1 MEIGPNPRDAVVA
14 SHRPPQS
21 QLGYEVPGAPSA
33 PPIVTSRSSRIDAN
47 VGALYVDDYNAN
59 LQNQYNNAY
68 NYWLWQKQMEYNSPK
83 AQVARLREA
92 GLNPNFNSIEGTG
105 NASSIPASQASLPGN
120 IGKNR
125 LNAISTGVSIAT
137 ALATGISRGVGALKT
152 IATTPLAIRNYRE
165 LLNQVLGQRFSGSL
179 LDNDLKRL
187 QLSGKSWLMGFNGDE
202 QIVPFEETLWGRSQ
216 LAQTGLQ
223 EFNRQLAEKKVRY
236 QDLLNGIKEWEK
248 DNYNPQKLDNLKATW
263 ENITAGTTLRQINID
278 WYNAAQ
284 ATAIVRAL
292 APLILKLL

>member
-1 MEIGPNPRDAVVA
+1 MEIGPNPHDAVVA
-14 SHRPPQS
+14 ARSVPRS
-21 QLGYEVPGAPSA
+21 NLGYEVPGAPTA
-33 PPIVTSRSSRIDAN
+33 PPIVTSRSSRIDAG

-165 LLNQVLGQRFSGSL
+165 LLNQVLGQKFSGSL
-179 LDNDLKRL
+179 LDNDLKRM
-187 QLSGKSWLMGFNGDE
+187 QVYTKSWLTGYNGGE
-202 QIVPFEETLWGRSQ
+202 QVTPFEDTIWGRSM

-223 EFNRQLAEKKVRY
+223 EQNRLLVEKKVKY
-236 QDLLNGIKEWEK
+236 QDLLNDIKQWEK
-248 DNYNPQKLDNLKATW
+248 DHYNPQKLSNLKATW
-263 ENITAGTTLRQINID
+263 ENISAGTTLRQINID

-292 APLILKLL
+292 APLILKIF

>member
-1 MEIGPNPRDAVVA
+1 MEIGPNPHDVEVAARAVPR
-14 SHRPPQS
+14 SN
-21 QLGYEVPGAPSA
+21 LGYEIPGAPSA
-33 PPIVTSRSSRIDAN
+33 PAIITSRASRIDSGI
-47 VGALYVDDYNAN
+47 GALYVDDYNAN

-68 NYWLWQKQMEYNSPK
+68 NYWLWQQQMEYNSPK

-152 IATTPLAIRNYRE
+152 FATTPLAIRNYRE
-165 LLNQVLGQRFSGSL
+165 LLNRVLGTKFTGSL
-179 LDNDLKRL
+179 LDNDLKKL
-187 QLSGKSWLMGFNGDE
+187 EVSGKNWTMGFNGDE
-202 QIVPFEETLWGRSQ
+202 QITPFEETLWGRSQ

-223 EFNRQLAEKKVRY
+223 EQNRILAEKKVKY
-236 QDLLNGIKEWEK
+236 QGLLNDIKEWEK
-248 DNYNPQKLDNLKATW
+248 DNYNPQKLKNLEATW
-263 ENITAGTTLRQINID
+263 NNIVAGTALRNINIQ
-278 WYNAAQ
+278 WYDAMQ
-284 ATAIVRAL
+284 ATAVVRTL
-292 APLILKLL
+292 APLFLKLF